1 MDATSARYYVPQGKE
16 VRIAISGSS
25 GCGNTTVSRLL
36 AERLDIALINYT
48 FRSLS
53 QERHIPLEQIIELA
67 KTDESFDRIV
77 DTRQVELA
85 RQSSCVLGSR
95 LAVWM
100 LAEADL
106 KVYLTASPEV
116 RARRIQNRE
125 AADLDEIRAFTEH
138 RDREDTRRYRELY
151 GIDNTD
157 YSFVDLVVDT
167 EKYQPDEIVGII
179 LSRLESKGLV
189 ARE

>member
-1 MDATSARYYVPQGKE
+1 MDATSARYYIPQGKE

-36 AERLDIALINYT
+36 AEKLDIALINYT
-48 FRSLS
+48 FRSLA

-100 LAEADL
+100 LSEADL
-106 KVYLTASPEV
+106 KVYLTASAEV

-125 AADLDEIRAFTEH
+125 AADLDAIRAFTEL

-151 GIDNTD
+151 GIDNRD

-167 EKYQPDEIVGII
+167 EKHQPDEIVGII
-179 LSRLESKGLV
+179 LSRLETMGLV
-189 ARE
+189 SRE